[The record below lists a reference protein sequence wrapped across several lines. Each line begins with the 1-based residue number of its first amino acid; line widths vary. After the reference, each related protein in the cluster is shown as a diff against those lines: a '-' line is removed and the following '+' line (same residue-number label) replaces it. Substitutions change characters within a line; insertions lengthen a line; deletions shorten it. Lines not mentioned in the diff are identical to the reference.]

1 MDLKDVRLEHFAALV
16 GETFRIELD
25 EATAVGLELAEATKA
40 AGDRSDSAF
49 SVVFKGPRERRL
61 EQRIYDVQHAGLG
74 TLSIF
79 LVPIAERPD
88 GYLYEAI
95 FTRLEEEPT
104 P

>member
-1 MDLKDVRLEHFAALV
+1 MDLKDVRLEHFAGLL
-16 GETFRIELD
+16 GETFRVEVD
-25 EATAVGLELAEATKA
+25 GAAAVNLELTEATKA
-40 AGDRSDSAF
+40 GGDRPDNAF

-61 EQRIYDVQHAGLG
+61 EQQIYDVEHGALG
-74 TLSIF
+74 ALSIF